1 MRPNLE
7 NYPII
12 KLAQFFSG
20 LTAHQDVLSEMS
32 SIMLNTTNADLVAFA
47 EKNAE
52 GNIHLPCCAYNRN
65 PDPDFNY
72 TSETISALVF
82 KEGTISEELATA
94 IVETLESGFLS
105 TKTVTGQIPLSMAF
119 LPLSIENKVS
129 MVMIVGYVTSDRLEN
144 KMLDILLAVAG
155 LAGTTVAR
163 LHSEK
168 ELKAHRHHLEQL
180 VEKRTREL
188 TALNRTLQKEVEQ
201 RIGAEKALH
210 LQKDNLISIL
220 ETMEDCIYIVSP
232 DYKITYM
239 NPAFQ
244 KAFTSPGN
252 AYKTCYAL
260 LNKKTN
266 ACSWCNLESVLA
278 GNSIRSEWH
287 HDSSN
292 RTYDIIETPLKNH
305 TGNASML
312 AIFRD
317 ITERKTMEEKM
328 QSQLLFEKLVADLS
342 SYFVSLPPEQFD
354 EGINYTLQLTGNFFQ
369 VDRSYLFQFS
379 ADGSAMSNTHEWVR
393 EGIISFIK
401 EDQNLPVDKTPWWA
415 QQIRTKDH
423 VYIADV
429 SKLPPEASAEKS
441 VFDAQQIQSLLCVPV
456 VKDGKL
462 FGFFGFDSV
471 REKQEWEDNQIAL
484 LKVIAEL
491 VVNTLIRHE
500 NDRTIRYLS
509 FHDQLTGLY
518 NRRYYANELQRLEG
532 SREYPIAVISAD
544 MDGLKLINDTI
555 GHIEGDRYLQ
565 AGAELLKNALRT
577 SDILA
582 RVGGDEFA
590 LLMPRT
596 DKTAAELLLNR
607 IRRRVEQYNRAQ
619 KDLSDLPLSI
629 SLGLAVSEG
638 ADYPLEEIYRMAD
651 NNMYSDKLQQ
661 GKKARSAIV
670 SSLLSSLFDRGNL
683 AEGDRDQVQEL
694 AVHLGEALQLSEGRM
709 ANLILLAQVYDLGKV
724 GLPDNLI
731 HNDMQSNADE
741 LTEVEREAL
750 HRHPETG
757 YRIASSSPELAD
769 VADLVLKHHEKYDGS
784 GYPLGLKG
792 EEIPIENRILSVV
805 IAYSAMT
812 NPRPYAPTLTPA
824 QALAELKRCAGSHF
838 DPLMVETFVNLHNL

>member
-1 MRPNLE
+1 MRPNLD

-20 LTAHQDVLSEMS
+20 LTVHQDALSEIS

-47 EKNAE
+47 EKNAD
-52 GNIHLPCCAYNRN
+52 GIIHLPCCAYNSN
-65 PDPDFNY
+65 YDPDFNY

-82 KEGTISEELATA
+82 KEGTIREELMKA

-105 TKTVTGQIPLSMAF
+105 IKTVTGQIPLSMAF

-129 MVMIVGYVTSDRLEN
+129 MVMIVGYVTADRLEN
-144 KMLDILLAVAG
+144 RMLDTLLAVAG
-155 LAGTTVAR
+155 LAGTTVTR

-168 ELKAHRHHLEQL
+168 ELKAHRYHLEQL
-180 VEKRTREL
+180 VEKRTSEL
-188 TALNRTLQKEVEQ
+188 TALNHILQKEVEQ
-201 RIGAEKALH
+201 RIGAEKALN

-244 KAFTSPGN
+244 KAFTSPTN
-252 AYKTCYAL
+252 ADKTCYEL
-260 LNKKTN
+260 LNKQTN
-266 ACSWCNLESVLA
+266 ACTGCNLESVLA
-278 GNSIRSEWH
+278 GNSIRREWH

-342 SYFVSLPPEQFD
+342 SYFVNLPPEQFD
-354 EGINYTLQLTGNFFQ
+354 EGINYALQLTGNFFQ

-393 EGIISFIK
+393 EGIISYIK
-401 EDQNLPVDKTPWWA
+401 EDQNQPVDKTPWWT
-415 QQIRTKDH
+415 QQISTKDH

-441 VFDAQQIQSLLCVPV
+441 VFDSQQIQSLLCVPV
-456 VKDGKL
+456 LKDGRL

-565 AGAELLKNALRT
+565 AGAELLKSTLRT

-590 LLMPRT
+590 LLLPRT
-596 DKTAAELLLNR
+596 DKKAAEFLLNR
-607 IRRRVEQYNRAQ
+607 IRHRIEQYNCAQ
-619 KDLSDLPLSI
+619 KDLPLSI
-629 SLGLAVSEG
+629 SFGLAVSEG
-638 ADYPLEEIYRMAD
+638 ADYPLEEICRMAD

-670 SSLLSSLFDRGNL
+670 SSILSSLFDRGNL
-683 AEGDRDQVQEL
+683 DEGERDQVQVL
-694 AVHLGEALQLSEGRM
+694 VVHLGEALQLSEGRM
-709 ANLILLAQVYDLGKV
+709 ANLALLAQVYDLGKV
-724 GLPDNLI
+724 GLPDNII
-731 HNDMQSNADE
+731 HSGMQSNADE
-741 LTEVEREAL
+741 LTEAEREAL

-824 QALAELKRCAGSHF
+824 QALAELKRCAGSQF
-838 DPLMVETFVNLHNL
+838 DPLMVETFVNLIDI